1 MSFNFS
7 DIFAKHSASVLGVD
21 IGSSS
26 IKVVQVRREHGKAV
40 LETYGAVSLGP
51 YAKVEIGR
59 ATQLPTEVLTQ
70 ALKDVVKEANVTTND
85 ACFAIPYSASLVS
98 VVKLPVAAESQ
109 LAQVMPMEARKYI
122 PVPLTEVQLDWT
134 QVSGGAGESAV
145 PAGGKIEVML
155 VAIQNSTIEKYHT
168 IAANAGLNAAFL
180 EIEIFSAVRASLD
193 HGIAP
198 VVVVDFGAATTKC
211 YVVERGVF
219 RESHLINRGSQE
231 LTLALAR
238 ALNITVTQAEER
250 KRKEGLSEVAAQ
262 QPNKLTSTA
271 AAVSPDLAHQSFE
284 LTLAPLLSEIAHT
297 VTSFEQRMGEAIST
311 IVFTGGGAS
320 LRGFAQYAQTKLQAE
335 VRIADPFGKTQ
346 TPAFLTQLLKETG
359 PEFAVAVGVALR
371 RLQEM

>member
-7 DIFAKHSASVLGVD
+7 DIFAKHSESVLGVD

-26 IKVVQVRREHGKAV
+26 IKVVQLRREHGRAV

-51 YAKVEIGR
+51 SAKVEIGR

-70 ALKDVVKEANVTTND
+70 ALADVLKEANVTTSD
-85 ACFAIPYSASLVS
+85 AGFAIPYAASLVS
-98 VVKLPVAAESQ
+98 VVKLPAAAENQ

-122 PVPLTEVQLDWT
+122 PVPLNEVQLDWT
-134 QVSGGAGESAV
+134 QISGGAGESAA

-155 VAIQNSTIEKYHT
+155 VAISNSTIEKYHT
-168 IAANAGLNAAFL
+168 IASKTGLNASFL

-211 YVVERGVF
+211 YVVERGIF

-238 ALNITVTQAEER
+238 ALNITVMQAEER
-250 KRKEGLSEVAAQ
+250 KRKEGLNEAA
-262 QPNKLTSTA
+262 PATKLTSNS
-271 AAVSPDLAHQSFE
+271 AVSPDLMHQSFE
-284 LTLAPLLSEIAHT
+284 LTLAPMLSEISHT

-320 LRGFAQYAQTKLQAE
+320 LRGFAEYAQTKLQAE

-346 TPAFLTQLLKETG
+346 TPAFLTQLLRETG